1 MIKIIEKKTTKAAES
16 KKTTKATTAKSSTA
30 KKTTKASTAK
40 SSTKA
45 VKEEAKEE
53 KAPVFKNLKEEL
65 AWLKKKKVKTPAEE
79 MRIAYLESPVKVICT
94 PIKKTV
100 KKKVAKKK
108 VAKKK
113 VELEPGEYFP
123 TPKTLPKLKTYMN
136 SYIKAVGW
144 KVKNY
149 TFPDTKKLF
158 LSEVKVTSDKEK
170 NEAYFEGKLTYQNSH
185 QMYSHRFK
193 RTFTLENYKSF
204 FPMIK
209 ATYKMVKDN
218 FAGKDT
224 VDTKFFTDREW
235 SCVYDA

>member
-1 MIKIIEKKTTKAAES
+1 MIKIIKKKSTKAAEP
-16 KKTTKATTAKSSTA
+16 KKTTKATTAKSSTG
-30 KKTTKASTAK
+30 KKTTK

-45 VKEEAKEE
+45 VKEEVKEE

-65 AWLKKKKVKTPAEE
+65 VWLKKKKVKTPAEE
-79 MRIAYLESPVKVICT
+79 MRMAYLESPVKVICT
-94 PIKKTV
+94 PTKKVV
-100 KKKVAKKK
+100 KKKVTKKK

-123 TPKTLPKLKTYMN
+123 TPKTLSKLKTYMN

-149 TFPDTKKLF
+149 AFPDTKKLF

-170 NEAYFEGKLTYQNSH
+170 NEAYFEGKLTYQNPR
-185 QMYSHRFK
+185 QMYSYKFK
-193 RTFTLENYKSF
+193 RTFTLENHKSF
-204 FPMIK
+204 LPMIK

-218 FAGKDT
+218 FAGKDK